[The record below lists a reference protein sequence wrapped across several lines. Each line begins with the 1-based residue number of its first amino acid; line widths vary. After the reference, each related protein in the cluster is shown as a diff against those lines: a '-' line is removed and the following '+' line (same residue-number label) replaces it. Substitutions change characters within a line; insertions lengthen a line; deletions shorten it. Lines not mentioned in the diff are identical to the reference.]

1 MNSTR
6 AVLINIQA
14 VLPSI
19 AVFLL
24 APSPSGAT
32 RENLG
37 TQCFVLVSGD

>member
-24 APSPSGAT
+24 APSRFGRAK
-32 RENLG
+32 RNLG

>member
-24 APSPSGAT
+24 APSPSGAHERT
-32 RENLG
+32 
-37 TQCFVLVSGD
+37 